1 MEFDVG
7 VNIGQR
13 RQWLL
18 REILIPKPTGTG
30 GRDVLGVARE
40 ENGEATELL
49 QFCCKELGNQGRR
62 KANLAKRIERGREEI
77 RTK

>member
-1 MEFDVG
+1 MAAQGNPDSQA
-7 VNIGQR
+7 NRDR
-13 RQWLL
+13 RQ
-18 REILIPKPTGTG
+18 GC
-30 GRDVLGVARE
+30 VGVARE

>member
-30 GRDVLGVARE
+30 GRDVLEWLG
-40 ENGEATELL
+40 NGEATELL
-49 QFCCKELGNQGRR
+49 QFCCKELGNQGGR